1 MESSLLTT
9 IMNINEALRERKS
22 VRAYLNKPVV
32 QEKIVRILQTA
43 RHAPSGT
50 NAQPWQVAVVTGKK
64 KHELTEAMVASFN
77 KDGIGTMDYTYYPLE
92 WHEPYKKR
100 RVSCGAQLYSALNI
114 ERRDKARRL
123 EQWIANYRAFDA
135 PVILFFFLDPVME
148 KGSFLDYGMFLQSVM
163 LAALEEGLATCPQAA
178 LGQYPDLIKE
188 ALGYSRGTILICGMA
203 LGYEDKEAPVN
214 TYRTPREE
222 VEIFTRFFA

>member
-1 MESSLLTT
+1 
-9 IMNINEALRERKS
+9 MNIIEALRERKS
-22 VRAYLNKPVV
+22 VRAFLNKPVD
-32 QEKIVRILQTA
+32 QEKIIRILQAA

-64 KHELTEAMVASFN
+64 KDDLTEAMVASFR

-92 WHEPYKKR
+92 WNEPYKKR
-100 RVSCGAQLYSALNI
+100 RVSCGAQLYAALNI

-135 PVILFFFLDPVME
+135 PVILFFFLDAVMK
-148 KGSFLDYGMFLQSVM
+148 KGSFLDYGMFIQSVM

-178 LGQYPDLIKE
+178 LGQYPTLIKE
-188 ALGYSRGTILICGMA
+188 ALGYSPETILICGMA
-203 LGYEDKEAPVN
+203 LGYEEKKAPVN
-214 TYRTPREE
+214 NYRTPRED
-222 VEIFTRFFA
+222 VEFFTRFFT

>member
-1 MESSLLTT
+1 
-9 IMNINEALRERKS
+9 MNVIEALTQRKS
-22 VRAYLNKPVV
+22 VRAFLDTPVHREQIV
-32 QEKIVRILQTA
+32 KILEAA

-64 KHELTEAMVASFN
+64 KDELITAMETAFR

-123 EQWIANYRAFDA
+123 EQWVANYRAFEA
-135 PVILFFFLDPVME
+135 PVILFFFIDPFME

-163 LAALEEGLATCPQAA
+163 LAAVEEGLATCPQAA
-178 LGQYPDLIKE
+178 LGQYPALVKE
-188 ALGYSRGTILICGMA
+188 ALGYTPETILICGMA
-203 LGYEDKEAPVN
+203 LGYEDREAPVN
-214 TYRTPREE
+214 NYRTPREE
-222 VEIFTRFFA
+222 VDIFTRFFT